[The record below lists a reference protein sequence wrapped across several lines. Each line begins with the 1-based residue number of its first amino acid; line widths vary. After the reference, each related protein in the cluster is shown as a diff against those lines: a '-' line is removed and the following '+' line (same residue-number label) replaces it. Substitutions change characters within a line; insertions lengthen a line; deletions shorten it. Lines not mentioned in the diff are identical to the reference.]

1 VCVCVF
7 LLLWLCGRNGL
18 RYNSF
23 ITDINVLKESDDAA
37 AAEAKAQKGR
47 PGYCGDEY
55 YRALAGGSAEACKKF
70 DN

>member
-1 VCVCVF
+1 MADTLPLF
-7 LLLWLCGRNGL
+7 FWLKHN
-18 RYNSF
+18 RYNKF

-37 AAEAKAQKGR
+37 AAEARAQKGR

-55 YRALAGGSAEACKKF
+55 YRALAGGSAATCKKF